1 MLYLIYDLRW
11 LLLAALL
18 LGAVF
23 GFAAHRWGR

>member
-18 LGAVF
+18 LGVGF
-23 GFAAHRWGR
+23 GFAAQRWGR